1 MKELLRLTYSLT
13 RPSKVGIFNK
23 DKILIPI
30 LHAIAFFALYCLV
43 FAILTFNTTYLGNET
58 ASEVTELMQ
67 ICKFANVIE
76 LNEDQITFDSS
87 TSSFQTTLKG
97 YKDFSYKDAGVYI
110 YFFMGENQHSIPN
123 DSVIL
128 DFKEKEVDVY
138 YNTIFSNKPVTYK
151 YANSIT
157 ENFDLYDVLSGQ
169 REATIVFNQI
179 LTDAFENANIRYQ
192 VYHFLSEIGKTLV
205 FYGILIFFLLLF
217 STASNPTIEMKVR
230 MKLVLYD
237 SLPYLFIMMLMY
249 MFNFS
254 YLQYL
259 ALLLPFIYSIITFR
273 HILRVKK

>member
-1 MKELLRLTYSLT
+1 MASVSL
-13 RPSKVGIFNK
+13 VLEF
-23 DKILIPI
+23 D
-30 LHAIAFFALYCLV
+30 
-43 FAILTFNTTYLGNET
+43 ET
-58 ASEVTELMQ
+58 
-67 ICKFANVIE
+67 NV
-76 LNEDQITFDSS
+76 N
-87 TSSFQTTLKG
+87 
-97 YKDFSYKDAGVYI
+97 
-110 YFFMGENQHSIPN
+110 
-123 DSVIL
+123 
-128 DFKEKEVDVY
+128 VY
-138 YNTIFSNKPVTYK
+138 YNTMFMQGPVSYS
-151 YANSIT
+151 YSDSIARD
-157 ENFDLYDVLSGQ
+157 FDLYDVLSGQ
-169 REATIVFNQI
+169 REASIVFNQI

-230 MKLVLYD
+230 IKLVLYD